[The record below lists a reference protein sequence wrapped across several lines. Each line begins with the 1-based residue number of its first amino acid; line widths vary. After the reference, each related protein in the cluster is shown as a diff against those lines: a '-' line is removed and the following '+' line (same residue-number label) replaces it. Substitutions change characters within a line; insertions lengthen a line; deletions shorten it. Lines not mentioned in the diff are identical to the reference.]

1 MDPKDKRSL
10 CKSQVAIVADL
21 EPKDVL
27 EYLLEDG
34 VLTENDVELISNG
47 KTRRERC
54 QLLLSMLP
62 KRGPSAYGSFRKALR
77 AENLYPNLD
86 EILSAGKRDF
96 QDTMHRTK
104 IHDNEETEVKSE
116 DILSDDEETDFK
128 SVAEVR
134 RVCDKCISF
143 IPQMDEDSE
152 FWNLCRKYCCLLL
165 DNIEPVDIY
174 DLHFQEQILGDDDFE
189 RIRGGSTRKER
200 CKIML
205 QLLADSQNER
215 VVPVFK
221 KSLKKKY
228 TYILDVIDKNAVE
241 TNQTSSC
248 MHVQEI
254 MDGSPIEK
262 QRSLA
267 QSSANSTKT
276 TSERESEIKH
286 NQIDGAVPI
295 LTSRESETEYNQIDG
310 AVPILTSRESETE
323 YNQIDGAVP
332 ILTSRLQG
340 ELRSHNGVK
349 DRQKGY
355 AHVMMALSSDSDID
369 EHVPKSRKKLRKTQK
384 GNKVDT
390 ACNYQN
396 TVVPDQSETKV
407 SSILTIHPGAVA
419 PFHLPNK
426 RLIVTFNFLSTMI
439 NQGNFEK
446 FESLSSDLRKKYHRE
461 PDMQCLLGYL
471 HASRD
476 LFRTDFESAKKHINS
491 SLEIAPKTSNPKYFT
506 LELFTA
512 KTRMYITQK
521 KLEKLQETLD
531 DAKMMIETDPVGCT
545 GRAAGWLYMNDAR
558 NLTAQIA
565 MLNFRKEQS
574 FHTYTWLHEKAKT
587 SFQKA
592 LTNFQQDGGKDGPFG
607 FGYAL
612 CRLVILLLRCGDNG
626 LTMNVLSPP
635 KEDVKRAS
643 ELLEQLENSQIAIPK
658 ILEVHYLLAKS
669 DYQFRRGNTV
679 RALEH
684 AQSACNLST
693 ELNMREFTEHAH
705 NRLVFLKT
713 KNSLIIEEV
722 DEEEINQILLGES
735 SDTDLK
741 SE

>member
-1 MDPKDKRSL
+1 MDPNEKRL
-10 CKSQVAIVADL
+10 LRENQVALVADL
-21 EPKDVL
+21 EPKYVL

-34 VLTENDVELISNG
+34 VLTENDVELIANG

-62 KRGPSAYGSFRKALR
+62 KRGPSAYGSFRRALR
-77 AENLYPNLD
+77 AEKLYPDL
-86 EILSAGKRDF
+86 EKILGAGKRDL
-96 QDTMHRTK
+96 DSTLHRRNS
-104 IHDNEETEVKSE
+104 HNNEKTEVKSE
-116 DILSDDEETDFK
+116 YVLSDNEETNIK
-128 SVAEVR
+128 NVAEVR
-134 RVCDKCISF
+134 RACDKCIDF
-143 IPQMDEDSE
+143 ISQIDKDSE
-152 FWNLCRKYCCLLL
+152 FSSLCRKYCCLLL
-165 DNIEPVDIY
+165 DNIEPVDIF

-189 RIRGGSTRKER
+189 RIRGGCTRKDR

-205 QLLADSQNER
+205 QLLADSQNEK
-215 VVPVFK
+215 VVSVFK
-221 KSLKKKY
+221 NSLKKKY
-228 TYILDVIDKNAVE
+228 AYILNVIDTKAGE
-241 TNQTSSC
+241 TTQTSSC
-248 MHVQEI
+248 MHVQPI
-254 MDGSPIEK
+254 IDGIPIEK
-262 QRSLA
+262 ER
-267 QSSANSTKT
+267 SSAQASEDT
-276 TSERESEIKH
+276 TNTTTERESETDP
-286 NQIDGAVPI
+286 NQIDGAVLI
-295 LTSRESETEYNQIDG
+295 LSSNLR
-310 AVPILTSRESETE
+310 
-323 YNQIDGAVP
+323 
-332 ILTSRLQG
+332 G
-340 ELRSHNGVK
+340 EIKSQSDVK
-349 DRQKGY
+349 NRQKGH
-355 AHVMMALSSDSDID
+355 ARAMLALSSDSDID
-369 EHVPKSRKKLRKTQK
+369 EKNVLKSRRKLRKTQK
-384 GNKVDT
+384 STKADT
-390 ACNYQN
+390 ACKYQN
-396 TVVPDQSETKV
+396 TITPDQSETNV
-407 SSILTIHPGAVA
+407 SSILAIHPGAVA
-419 PFHLPNK
+419 PFQLPNK
-426 RLIVTFNFLSTMI
+426 RLVVTFNFLSTMI

-446 FESLSSDLRKKYHRE
+446 FESLSSDLGKKYHQE

-558 NLTAQIA
+558 NITAQIA
-565 MLNFRKEQS
+565 MLNFRKDQS
-574 FHTYTWLHEKAKT
+574 FQTYTWLHEKAKT

-626 LTMNVLSPP
+626 LTMDVLSPP
-635 KEDVKRAS
+635 KEDVKQAS

-669 DYQFRRGNTV
+669 DYQFRRGNTI

-684 AQSACNLST
+684 AQSAWNLST

-713 KNSLIIEEV
+713 KNCLIIEEV

-735 SDTDLK
+735 SDTCLK